1 MSEKKQLKIIATKV
15 PEDSYNL
22 LKSLC
27 DRNGINA
34 YTLIQWMA
42 NVFVRFSD
50 DMHNLDDRLCKAIRL
65 FEDPSVWGDSFNI
78 FRNSDTIVEGA
89 VYITKSKDS
98 SNAGSVFVGRD
109 FFGKRECTYNSR
121 DILEMI
127 FENTFPTMYRKVRA
141 AGVELGTTSVIET
154 VSELID
160 RYSDGSDIDDIR
172 QMFEDN
178 RRHENNRKSGNDT
191 SDNATAYVTHQRK
204 SI

>member
-78 FRNSDTIVEGA
+78 FRNADTIVEGA

-109 FFGKRECTYNSR
+109 FFKSLEFTYNSR
-121 DILEMI
+121 NLLVMI
-127 FENTFPTMYRKVRA
+127 FEHPFPTMYRKVRA

>member
-78 FRNSDTIVEGA
+78 FLMQTPS
-89 VYITKSKDS
+89 SKEQSISQRARTAAMQAAS
-98 SNAGSVFVGRD
+98 S
-109 FFGKRECTYNSR
+109 
-121 DILEMI
+121 
-127 FENTFPTMYRKVRA
+127 
-141 AGVELGTTSVIET
+141 
-154 VSELID
+154 
-160 RYSDGSDIDDIR
+160 
-172 QMFEDN
+172 
-178 RRHENNRKSGNDT
+178 
-191 SDNATAYVTHQRK
+191 
-204 SI
+204 

>member
-109 FFGKRECTYNSR
+109 FFGNRECTYNSR

-127 FENTFPTMYRKVRA
+127 FENTFPTM
-141 AGVELGTTSVIET
+141 
-154 VSELID
+154 
-160 RYSDGSDIDDIR
+160 
-172 QMFEDN
+172 
-178 RRHENNRKSGNDT
+178 
-191 SDNATAYVTHQRK
+191 
-204 SI
+204 